1 MNDPMTKK
9 STNVKNLEK
18 MQTRAGTP
26 NYISPEVLAGNYGV
40 ECDMWS
46 AGCILYILLCG
57 YPPFYGDDD
66 MEVLQM
72 VQKGKFDFDGEE
84 WDEISKE
91 AKDLI
96 KKLICKPER
105 RLTAQEALDHKWFKK
120 TLKDEKKKIELK
132 GTRLQNFKAFQKTSK
147 LQQAALTAISVQA
160 SPADIKELKELFQ
173 QLDVNGDGG
182 LSLEELKKGLKG
194 KENGDT
200 ILQLLASADT
210 DGSGEIN
217 YTEFLAATIDA
228 NIFMREDYLRT
239 AFNMFDKDGSG
250 QIDNEEVI
258 ALLQG
263 EDLGNFVSKDAISQA
278 MKEIDENGDG
288 EIDFDEFMVMMQKA
302 TQIDDDP

>member
-1 MNDPMTKK
+1 MN
-9 STNVKNLEK
+9 
-18 MQTRAGTP
+18 TRAGTP

-40 ECDMWS
+40 ECDLWS

-66 MEVLQM
+66 QEILQM

-96 KKLICKPER
+96 KKLICKPEK
-105 RLTAQEALDHKWFKK
+105 RLTAQEALDHKWFRK
-120 TLKDEKKKIELK
+120 TLKGSDMKTIKLK
-132 GTRLQNFKAFQKTSK
+132 GSKLENFKNFQKNSK
-147 LQQAALTAISVQA
+147 LKQAALTAISVQA
-160 SPADIKELKELFQ
+160 SPDDIKELKELFMA
-173 QLDVNGDGG
+173 LDVNGDGS
-182 LSLEELKKGLKG
+182 LTLEELKKGLEG

-200 ILQLLASADT
+200 LLALLHSADT

-239 AFNMFDKDGSG
+239 AFNMFDKDQSG
-250 QIDNEEVI
+250 KIDNEEVI
-258 ALLQG
+258 NLLQG
-263 EDLGNFVSKDAISQA
+263 EDLSTFVSKDAIGAA
-278 MKEIDENGDG
+278 MQEIDQNGDG
-288 EIDFDEFMVMMQKA
+288 EIDFDEFMEMMKKA
-302 TQIDDDP
+302 TSMDDKA